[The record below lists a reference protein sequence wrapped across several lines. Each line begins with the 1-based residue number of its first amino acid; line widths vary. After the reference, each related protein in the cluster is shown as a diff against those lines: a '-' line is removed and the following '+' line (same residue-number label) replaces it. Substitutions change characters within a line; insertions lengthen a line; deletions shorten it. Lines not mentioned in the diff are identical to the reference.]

1 MEQELVVAS
10 NNAGKLK
17 EIAALIQNIKLYTLK
32 DIGFTAE
39 IPEPHHTFREN
50 AHEKAITVFNFC
62 GKNVFAEDSGIC
74 VRALQDAP
82 GVDSAHYSGTRND
95 EANLQK
101 VLLALKQTNFRYAYY
116 KAVICLIWKGEIHY
130 FEGVCEG
137 KISYEK
143 RGENGFGY
151 DPIFIPEGHTLTFA
165 ELPAEVK
172 NSISHRSKAVQK
184 MIAFLNNN

>member
-17 EIAALIQNIKLYTLK
+17 EIELLLQHIKLLTLK
-32 DIGFTAE
+32 DIGFAAE
-39 IPEPHHTFREN
+39 IPEPYHTFREN
-50 AHEKAITVFNFC
+50 AYEKAKTVFNFC
-62 GKNVFAEDSGIC
+62 HKNVFAEDSGIC

-82 GVDSAHYSGTRND
+82 GVDSAHYSGSRND

-101 VLLALKQTNFRYAYY
+101 VLLEMKQTNFRYAYY
-116 KAVICLIWKGEIHY
+116 KAVICLIWKGETHY

-137 KISYEK
+137 KIMKEK

-151 DPIFIPEGHTLTFA
+151 DPIFVPDGHTLTFA
-165 ELPAEVK
+165 ELPVEVK

-184 MIAFLNNN
+184 MVAFLNNN